1 MNETSPNLVTTYTF
15 KGGKEHIVKMRVTA
29 YKGGCQR
36 SLELTVTDKYT
47 AEDWQS
53 SYDTAYIEN
62 LTHKTGNY
70 KQFDIF
76 VNMLQSGLLKTSE
89 CVSLDLLTFKDL
101 ELLRSRRIEGSSNSS
116 TLNHKTSNR
125 RYLILTYTVEFD
137 RIHYPLPLEYCG
149 PPDPAILQATIRRL
163 EAEVEKLQNTG
174 INRDFQRRIE
184 QLTIANKKLV
194 EENRNFASGG
204 KGVRRLLAAIKTLEN
219 SVAEERA
226 NFRAR
231 IKKLRAENLALTLK
245 LHHNELASR
254 KPGDGSPALK
264 RRTPPPVSSQSRRS
278 NVFRSRSRSPSD
290 SERFK
295 VSSLSRGSSLE
306 SLKSKNSPRRTV
318 TKSRRFGIKEIDFGN
333 LESRIHTLQ
342 KMLRD
347 GINLN

>member
-1 MNETSPNLVTTYTF
+1 MISTQNSWDPKL
-15 KGGKEHIVKMRVTA
+15 
-29 YKGGCQR
+29 
-36 SLELTVTDKYT
+36 D
-47 AEDWQS
+47 
-53 SYDTAYIEN
+53 IEN

-194 EENRNFASGG
+194 EENRNFASGGWWILKYCTIFRLEYFIFNYSG